1 LTFPDSRTTGWHGAQ
16 ISRGH
21 GRLFHPELG
30 PKRRSEATMTTLPAS
45 LTGRLPVAANLL
57 RVVLTYIVP
66 ALAVV
71 YVVLAGLWL
80 VPDTFAGMYG
90 NYDGRFISW
99 SARGILEW
107 SSVLDF
113 SPFSP
118 LVGTGSLFIPFLPW
132 LNPGALA
139 LAIPAPLPFQHLTS
153 MLVYLAELSASLY
166 LLCRHL
172 EFSREQALLATILYI
187 CIFFIPFW
195 GVTWALPWYTILP
208 MSAHL
213 IAAMNVATIAL
224 IRVGYERLAFKLI
237 FGLVF
242 LAALFVAFAS
252 APVNSMTYIPT
263 YSVLW
268 IAFLIPYRA
277 QRRAVL
283 WRWGTIAF
291 ALLILGLIGV
301 PLYLA
306 ATAMTSARAD
316 PLPPMFHP
324 GWQLLS
330 PAYWEN
336 LLSVFP
342 LCSNHLQLMCPSTT
356 IGWFE
361 IAVLAGAIY
370 LVFTASGAKRHYG
383 VVIIAL
389 LALLH
394 FYALV
399 STGLIL
405 GRLHVVSTPYLMWAF
420 FPLSTPAAIA
430 TGSFIGARIA
440 GRRVASSG
448 WTAAAVGCFIAA
460 VVIFVWI
467 RAVLP
472 YQPRLPGRGPLGL
485 PPIAH
490 VQINKGPI
498 VDYLQR
504 HIGLK
509 PGTEFRGYAST
520 FLGAPD
526 GLVRKLTKTSGDIMT
541 YDAYVAAR
549 DILFDRFGNSFQST
563 DLWNNDIPTFEEYG
577 QWVSKQMYYFN
588 RDLMA
593 QPNVFP
599 NNLYIYIFRPLLL
612 RGLGVRFVIADGTLT
627 DPSIERVTT
636 ESGQAGSAVNLYE
649 IKGANLG
656 QFSPTQ
662 VTWKPDYP
670 TAVAALREQGGLE
683 KRVVLLGVPERLS
696 ELVSASRSR
705 LVAVSDGYLLTASA
719 RGWAIVVLPVQ
730 FSHCWQIESANKTNN
745 NTNLPRVLRANII
758 QTGILFK
765 DDIDV
770 RLRFDFEPWKASCR
784 LQDARDLTLFGL
796 K

>member
-1 LTFPDSRTTGWHGAQ
+1 MTFSP
-16 ISRGH
+16 
-21 GRLFHPELG
+21 
-30 PKRRSEATMTTLPAS
+30 ATSTAIF
-45 LTGRLPVAANLL
+45 PVAANLL

-66 ALAVV
+66 TLAVS

-107 SSVLDF
+107 SGFLDF

-118 LVGTGSLFIPFLPW
+118 FVGTGSLFIPFLPW

-139 LAIPAPLPFQHLTS
+139 LAIPAPLPQQHLTS
-153 MLVYLAELSASLY
+153 MLVYFAELSVSLY
-166 LLCRHL
+166 LLYRHL
-172 EFSREQALLATILYI
+172 EFSREQAFLATILYI

-195 GVTWALPWYTILP
+195 AVTGALPWYTLLP

-213 IAAMNVATIAL
+213 IATMNVATIAL
-224 IRVGYERLAFKLI
+224 IRVGYERIVFKLI

-242 LAALFVAFAS
+242 FAALFVAFAS
-252 APVNSMTYIPT
+252 APVNSMTYIPA

-268 IAFLIPYRA
+268 LAFLIPSRT
-277 QRRAVL
+277 QRHAAM

-306 ATAMTSARAD
+306 ATAMTSARED

-330 PAYWEN
+330 LKYWQD
-336 LLSVFP
+336 LLYAFP
-342 LCSNHLQLMCPSTT
+342 LCWNHLQLMCPSTA

-361 IAVLAGAIY
+361 IAVLAGAIC
-370 LVFTASGAKRHYG
+370 LVFTASGAKRRYG

-394 FYALV
+394 LYALV
-399 STGLIL
+399 STGAIL
-405 GRLHVVSTPYLMWAF
+405 GRLHVVSPPYLMWAF
-420 FPLSTPAAIA
+420 FPIATPAAIA
-430 TGSFIGARIA
+430 VGSFIGARIM
-440 GRRVASSG
+440 GRRAASSG
-448 WTAAAVGCFIAA
+448 WMAAAVGCLTAAA
-460 VVIFVWI
+460 VILVWV
-467 RAVLP
+467 RAILP

-485 PPIAH
+485 PPIAY
-490 VQINKGPI
+490 VTVNNGPI
-498 VDYLQR
+498 VDYLQQ

-509 PGTEFRGYAST
+509 PGSEFHGYAST

-526 GLVRKLTKTSGDIMT
+526 GLVRRLTKISDGIMT
-541 YDAYVAAR
+541 WDAYVAAR
-549 DILFDRFGNSFQST
+549 DILFNYFGNSFQSM
-563 DLWNNDIPTFEEYG
+563 DLWNNDIPTIEEYG
-577 QWVSKQMYYFN
+577 QWVSKQMYYFI
-588 RDLMA
+588 RDLMP
-593 QPNVFP
+593 QPSAFP
-599 NNLYIYIFRPLLL
+599 NNLYVYVFRPLLL
-612 RGLGVRFVIADGTLT
+612 RALGVRFVIADGTLS
-627 DPSIERVTT
+627 DPSIERIMS
-636 ESGQAGSAVNLYE
+636 ESGQAGATINLYE

-662 VTWKPDYP
+662 VTWKPDYR
-670 TAVAALREQGGLE
+670 TAMTVLREQGDFAN
-683 KRVVLLGVPERLS
+683 RVVLLGAPEPQPG
-696 ELVSASRSR
+696 LVAASRSR
-705 LVAVSDGYLLTASA
+705 LVAVGDGYRLTASA
-719 RGWAIVVLPVQ
+719 TGWAMLVLPVQ
-730 FSHCWQIESANKTNN
+730 FSHCWQIEDAN
-745 NTNLPRVLRANII
+745 NTNKSTVLPRVLRANIV

-765 DDIDV
+765 DNVDA
-770 RLRFDFEPWKASCR
+770 RLRFDFEPWRASCR
-784 LQDARDLTLFGL
+784 LQDAKDLTLFAF